1 MVKTKTISAL
11 SMVEKA
17 RRAAKLS
24 VAAVFAA
31 AAMTVAAPG
40 VAGAAPIGFLPPDSD
55 IGFADT
61 DGNVPLYQFCFPGDL
76 GAFYAPSTYDGVT
89 VEGSIVVNTC
99 ALERLGAGPNDIAVL
114 LEHEMGHARGLLHT
128 DDPNDIMYPY
138 LPLTGT

>member
-1 MVKTKTISAL
+1 MKTKTISAL
-11 SMVEKA
+11 SMAEKA

-24 VAAVFAA
+24 VAAVFAV

-40 VAGAAPIGFLPPDSD
+40 IVEAAPIGFLPPDSD

-61 DGNVPLYQFCFPGDL
+61 DGNVPLYQACFPGDL
-76 GAFYAPSTYDGVT
+76 GAFYAPYTYDGVT
-89 VEGSIVVNTC
+89 VEGSIVVNIC

-114 LEHEMGHARGLLHT
+114 LEHEMGHARGLLHS
-128 DDPNDIMYPY
+128 DDPNDIMYAY